1 MVLEIHEGRI
11 VFVVFDKEGVM
22 VVVGDMRKLS
32 HVGSF
37 QPVIGAVVKGLGEK
51 RHIGRPKVPK
61 RNVGSPLFL
70 GRNKVTVGKGVS
82 VERQNG
88 LPGDGFDRKDDF
100 VVGNDVKLG
109 KIVEDGEEVDVENE
123 DSLVYRD
130 SAEKT

>member
-1 MVLEIHEGRI
+1 M
-11 VFVVFDKEGVM
+11 
-22 VVVGDMRKLS
+22 
-32 HVGSF
+32 
-37 QPVIGAVVKGLGEK
+37 
-51 RHIGRPKVPK
+51 
-61 RNVGSPLFL
+61 
-70 GRNKVTVGKGVS
+70 TVGEGVS